1 MALIDLKSDLSRYRS
16 PASSDEVSVPNPT
29 QKPVTDQITAYLNKT
44 KDDDIKKPT
53 PKSITSLLNT
63 TYLDEIE
70 QPIRTNVVTRL
81 TTTNLD
87 NIQKTVTASLFS
99 KLGSTKLD
107 DIVKLDPKRPKLVDR
122 YASRKPA
129 DDSASYRSAPLNEQT
144 SVLVNSVSSLSP
156 LVTNTSTFSNAI
168 PLEEITSALS
178 TINTLE
184 TTSNFQNPTDI
195 KINKPIPGQN
205 NNESSIEI
213 TRSVLSGDLEDTSPD
228 IIKNPREQS
237 NNIVNPDVDIPIPE
251 QSFNRQEQSVV
262 INKDLLT
269 PIGNI
274 TNPLIRI
281 ERKPLSINRESQAFE
296 FNKSRVFPDDDIV
309 NPEIEIIKPPQTFDR
324 RSESPDIILDVP
336 TQGIVVDPKTKV
348 LRVDQ
353 SSIHFEDG
361 SNLNIDKL
369 PIRYTAVSE
378 LEKMVNEVIFAPIRY
393 SGDSQLET
401 DRSNL
406 NLDVKPKTL
415 LSGRHEDPS
424 ESNYAILGYQ
434 EVNFFTNRFATGFTY
449 KQQIGDSRYV
459 GDSQFSWVGPTES
472 SPFTNFFSDANAR
485 GFKTF
490 MDASETLYLTN
501 SSFLGFFK
509 PSGVNYFDVGK
520 KNTTSGFS
528 VSAMPA
534 MTEYKTESSLLGWA
548 GNKEAAPVVNFFDLG
563 NPKTKD
569 GFTKFHVFGDSQYI
583 SDSSDLNW
591 DGNGQAAPS
600 VNYFDL
606 QGQHTTAGFH
616 AYAGFLDSKYITDS
630 SQFDWDGPV
639 ALTNAPTVNYFDMM
653 NFHTTSGFTA
663 FVQQGI
669 SNYVDGS
676 SIFQWSGPS
685 ANAPAVDYFDIAYN
699 FTDEG
704 FHTFAQKGITKY
716 IEDVSA
722 YTWYGSREDVRG
734 VNYFDLTKKNTT
746 EGFHI
751 LATFGETKYIHESS
765 FYTWKGNAQKP
776 PVVNYFDLTNV
787 VTTAGFHANAA
798 FLETKYKKDASQFDW
813 DGNKDA
819 VPNVNYF
826 DLNNTYTRVGFH
838 SFAVIKDSKYISD
851 SSLYTWKGLAQDS
864 PTVNY
869 FDQNNVFTSEGF
881 HRFASLLES
890 KYVKESSEFD
900 WDGPKQNAPAV
911 NYFDQNFTY
920 TSNGFHIL
928 ATPLESKYVEESSRF
943 DWDGPK
949 EKSPETD
956 FFDRNKQFTTVG
968 FHRLA
973 EFKITKYVPES
984 SEFTFK
990 GKFPQ
995 TGIDYFPNQNQPG
1008 FTLNIFPKT
1017 QSKNP
1022 ETEYLHETSDYT
1034 FTGERPSKPANWFD
1048 IDKLNQSGFTQDIF
1062 PKGESKNPETEYK
1075 HESSRFVWI
1084 GTFPKEPADW
1094 FDVSKRNQT
1103 GFTLNIMPKGES
1115 KNPNTEY
1122 LTESSDYGFTGIRP
1136 GSGINFFPDS
1146 NASGFTMDIF
1156 PKNVSQNPNTEYQ
1169 WESSRFVWVGTLP
1182 KSGVDYFD
1190 KSKQNVTGGFTMNIF
1205 TLGGQRPLTTE
1216 YKHTTSQYTFATKF
1230 PSGENRFPD
1239 TDSTGFTI
1247 NVMPKG
1253 QSQRPS
1259 TEYIEASI
1267 DRSSGFISKGNR
1279 PKDAINFFPD
1289 SNASGFTMDRFPKGS
1304 SRPLDDGEYIKES
1317 SLLDFNGI
1325 LPPNKSHFWFD
1336 SAQTQEAG
1344 FLLRMN
1350 DGETIYPIISPRLK
1364 YNAGN
1369 TERLTISA
1377 ARLLSISTDDNT
1389 FQTYAPLSLGD
1400 RPWQNGKFATLL
1412 NQVPI
1417 LKTGKDIEKTPD
1429 NQKPSSYKEKYDT
1442 LVKRVADT
1450 DSRLIKVSAYK
1461 DEYKKLEAHPKQYV
1475 TFAIGSEYKKSSE
1488 VWTSTDYDRITAW
1501 IADSAGTY
1509 GNWAKN
1515 LRNSFHKDNPYLD
1528 TTAVDGAEPETR
1540 KFKSDFLTIALKNAG
1555 KVKELQPIHGDDATY
1570 RYETVALNM
1579 NPANEEFKIPRTT
1592 ERSVSDATS
1601 HAYKKN
1607 RLIALIGEMLPTTLI
1622 PMNKKTKTDNKY
1634 IKPDEYT
1641 KLEKIFRISKGTPIR
1656 RASHPY
1662 LPNKKYDTTGP
1673 EWSDTSFP
1681 ETAKRQ
1687 TFFGHDS
1694 NLGGSAGT
1702 DNFKYSSRLKNLNNQ
1717 STDALKKID
1726 GLLTSISY
1734 LLKDSS
1740 GNQLGAKY
1748 KDDNADLPA
1757 DFKVLDIQP
1766 DIQARIVGGA
1776 NSVQPKYPSFQD
1788 RLRAIAGTGGQSGTT
1803 KLEEK
1808 PPSEETAD
1816 VAPEKQ
1822 YSVVSYA
1829 KLKKYN
1835 AGTGGSSTRSSKYND
1850 FRHDIFNLTNTS
1862 ANTGVVPG
1870 KFSSDPT
1877 VIDFANNNLETK
1889 YGFGNQG
1896 KVGANKSKPNVTNVT
1911 YEALSGGGGAGGGVS
1926 VATPTPPMTQV
1937 KLKDP
1942 KKEFRG
1948 DRINLIDYK
1957 RKSTGRLTE
1966 NEIYEINNNSLKGTK
1981 DLVTFYFSSARLV
1994 GGPLGPA
2001 EAIVFR
2007 ATFDSISDN
2016 HKPSWSPVKYMGR
2029 GDPIYTYEGYERDVS
2044 FGFTVHIGSRDEMKA
2059 TWRKLNYLA
2068 SWTAPEYTG
2077 AGMMRAP
2084 ICRLNIGHLY
2094 RKVPGFIN
2102 SLSYTFDNV
2111 SNTWET
2117 AGLKDDMNTSGDFAP
2132 GVLQLPK
2139 TVQVSCGFTIFG
2151 VYRPEKNS
2159 VFYSLFD
2166 DEETGISPK
2175 NSNRVNYFRAIEQ
2188 GGSVGGSDPND
2199 DYVAVPIGATDVPYG
2214 KQPALT
2220 VAQARAQAAA
2230 DQAAAD
2236 AEIVALQRSD
2246 GLNGPEDFDSTGGTG
2261 GTAPSDI
2268 RLKKNIRPIEYGL
2281 SQVLKLNPVQYE
2293 MKSSGNGEV
2302 GFIAQELK
2310 TILPEVVLGKEGDIE
2325 KGEILTV
2332 SYGHIAAVLTKAI
2345 QEQQSILDYQSN
2357 RIDELETI
2365 IKQIIEKNE

>member
-44 KDDDIKKPT
+44 KHDDIKKPT

-107 DIVKLDPKRPKLVDR
+107 DVVKLDPKRPKLVDR

-144 SVLVNSVSSLSP
+144 SVLVNSVSNLSP
-156 LVTNTSTFSNAI
+156 LVTNTSTFSNPI

-178 TINTLE
+178 TINVFDN
-184 TTSNFQNPTDI
+184 TSNFQNPTDI

-205 NNESSIEI
+205 NNESSIDI

-228 IIKNPREQS
+228 ITKNPREQS

-434 EVNFFTNRFATGFTY
+434 EVNFFTNRFATGFTH
-449 KQQIGDSRYV
+449 KQQIGDSKYI

-485 GFKTF
+485 GFRTF

-501 SSFLGFFK
+501 SSLLGFFK

-528 VSAMPA
+528 VSAMPS
-534 MTEYKTESSLLGWA
+534 MTEYKTESSLLGWT
-548 GNKEAAPVVNFFDLG
+548 GNKEAAPTVNYFDLG

-569 GFTKFHVFGDSQYI
+569 GFTKFHVLGDSKYI

-813 DGNKDA
+813 DGNRDA

-851 SSLYTWKGLAQDS
+851 SSLYTWKGLPQDS

-920 TSNGFHIL
+920 TSDGFHIL

-1048 IDKLNQSGFTQDIF
+1048 IETLNQSGFTQDIF
-1062 PKGESKNPETEYK
+1062 PRTQSKNPETEYK
-1075 HESSRFVWI
+1075 HESSRFVWV

-1122 LTESSDYGFTGIRP
+1122 FTESSDYGFTGIRP

-1216 YKHTTSQYTFATKF
+1216 YKHTTSQYTFATQF
-1230 PSGENRFPD
+1230 PAGENRFPD
-1239 TDSTGFTI
+1239 TDATGFKI

-1253 QSQRPS
+1253 QSQRPP
-1259 TEYIEASI
+1259 TEYIESSI
-1267 DRSSGFISKGNR
+1267 DRSSGFIANGNR
-1279 PKDAINFFPD
+1279 PKDSINFFPD
-1289 SNASGFTMDRFPKGS
+1289 SNASGFTMDRFPKGA

-1344 FLLRMN
+1344 FLLQMN

-1369 TERLTISA
+1369 TERLTTSA
-1377 ARLLSISTDDNT
+1377 ARLLSISTDDTT

-1412 NQVPI
+1412 NQVPEI
-1417 LKTGKDIEKTPD
+1417 KTEG
-1429 NQKPSSYKEKYDT
+1429 QVSSYKNKYDT
-1442 LVKRVADT
+1442 LVSSFKDDMSNLKIYGDDKGNIDNEYEKGEYWSWGVDKPFIIRDIGDTYGTGTDLFEDVRDEDADRIQQWI
-1450 DSRLIKVSAYK
+1450 DSTKGQKWITLQN
-1461 DEYKKLEAHPKQYV
+1461 ELYKK
-1475 TFAIGSEYKKSSE
+1475 
-1488 VWTSTDYDRITAW
+1488 
-1501 IADSAGTY
+1501 
-1509 GNWAKN
+1509 
-1515 LRNSFHKDNPYLD
+1515 NPY
-1528 TTAVDGAEPETR
+1528 VDSLSFGSKPQTKIFNEDSIIDVIEGQD
-1540 KFKSDFLTIALKNAG
+1540 SDL
-1555 KVKELQPIHGDDATY
+1555 KELIARHGDGDLDK
-1570 RYETVALNM
+1570 YEEVAASM
-1579 NPANEEFKIPRTT
+1579 NPPKDDDMKFIPVGSDRPN
-1592 ERSVSDATS
+1592 VSDRF
-1601 HAYKKN
+1601 AYKKN
-1607 RLIALIGEMLPTTLI
+1607 RLIALVGEMLPSVL
-1622 PMNKKTKTDNKY
+1622 
-1634 IKPDEYT
+1634 
-1641 KLEKIFRISKGTPIR
+1641 TPINKDKTSGKYTPLKDISSGDGKIYR
-1656 RASHPY
+1656 VSDPENNSQLQIHRASHPY
-1662 LPNKKYDTTGP
+1662 QENKRYNTMGVDITDENYP
-1673 EWSDTSFP
+1673 D
-1681 ETAKRQ
+1681 TAKRH
-1687 TFFGHDS
+1687 TFY
-1694 NLGGSAGT
+1694 GGSKRDNAGT
-1702 DNFKYSSRLKNLNNQ
+1702 AFDNTSTFDYSYYGRLKGLHNSIQ
-1717 STDALKKID
+1717 DEGKKID
-1726 GLLTSISY
+1726 GLLTALSY
-1734 LLKDSS
+1734 LM
-1740 GNQLGAKY
+1740 GGAKLKGDTSNY
-1748 KDDNADLPA
+1748 TYENSI
-1757 DFKVLDIQP
+1757 LDIQP
-1766 DIQARIVGGA
+1766 NSQKIIVEKLKGPVDPQYISLDDRI
-1776 NSVQPKYPSFQD
+1776 
-1788 RLRAIAGTGGQSGTT
+1788 RAITYANFTPSG
-1803 KLEEK
+1803 KKILNG
-1808 PPSEETAD
+1808 PPSGEFAD
-1816 VAPEKQ
+1816 TAPEKQ
-1822 YSVVSYA
+1822 YSTVAYS
-1829 KLKKYN
+1829 KLKRVD
-1835 AGTGGSSTRSSKYND
+1835 AGVANRSRDYND
-1850 FRHDIFNLTNTS
+1850 FRHDIENLSNTDK
-1862 ANTGVVPG
+1862 TKGTVPG
-1870 KFSSDPT
+1870 LFSADPT
-1877 VIDFANNNLETK
+1877 IIDFANNNLETK
-1889 YGFGNQG
+1889 YGFGKHG
-1896 KVGANKSKPNVTNVT
+1896 KVGADKSKPNVTNVT
-1911 YEALSGGGGAGGGVS
+1911 YEALSGGGGAS
-1926 VATPTPPMTQV
+1926 AATPTPPMTQV

-1957 RKSTGRLTE
+1957 RKSTGLLTE
-1966 NEIYEINNNSLKGTK
+1966 NEIYEINNNGLKGTK

-2077 AGMMRAP
+2077 GGMMRAP

-2166 DEETGISPK
+2166 DDETGISPK
-2175 NSNRVNYFRAIEQ
+2175 NANKVNYFRAIEQ
-2188 GGSVGGSDPND
+2188 GSGIGGSDPND

-2220 VAQARAQAAA
+2220 TAQARAQAAS
-2230 DQAAAD
+2230 DQASAN

-2246 GLNGPEDFDSTGGTG
+2246 GLDGPEDFDGTGGTG
-2261 GTAPSDI
+2261 GTLPSDV

-2281 SQVLKLNPVQYE
+2281 SQVLKLNPVHYE

-2310 TILPEVVLGKEGDIE
+2310 SILPEVVLGKEGDIE

-2332 SYGHIAAVLTKAI
+2332 SYGHMAAVLTKAI